1 MSQQHEPTAFCF
13 TRAYNVSAMEEAT
26 VSLRD
31 VVEELKSGLTRHATG
46 ARYDDDEYRR
56 LRKILLGSSL
66 ASMVPEFIRKS
77 RDLNDFWAF
86 IQPLYSTYRERRSY
100 LNEQFE
106 KLLEQVDTTAL
117 EQVANF
123 EIGERLGRGGFGEV
137 YRFHHRLLNMDFA
150 VKLFAPI
157 YGGTESGHMDRFFR
171 EARILFAL
179 NHPNIIRV
187 FDVGLYQDRPF
198 IRMELFA
205 GETLND
211 VLKSRGRVAPAKA
224 RPIIERMT
232 QGLAHAHKKG
242 VIHRDLKPS
251 NVMIAKPQQL
261 RILDFGLGVFV
272 EEDIVSRV
280 TKTGESV
287 VGGYYTAP
295 ELLQNAKLLDP
306 RVDIYSVGAIWFNL
320 LTGRAPA
327 GVDVAEALDTE
338 VKLADEE
345 REVLLKCLRAAAK
358 RHQSAEE
365 LLTSLESL
373 AG

>member
-1 MSQQHEPTAFCF
+1 
-13 TRAYNVSAMEEAT
+13 MEES

-46 ARYDDDEYRR
+46 GRYEDDEYRR
-56 LRKILLGSSL
+56 LRKILLGSSV
-66 ASMVPEFIRKS
+66 ASLVPDFIKKS
-77 RDLNDFWAF
+77 RDVGDFWAF
-86 IQPLYSTYRERRSY
+86 IQPLFPTYRERRSFI
-100 LNEQFE
+100 NAQFDA
-106 KLLEQVDTTAL
+106 LLERVEAGAL

-123 EIGERLGRGGFGEV
+123 EIGERIGRGGFGEV
-137 YRFHHRLLNMDFA
+137 FRFHHRLLGMDFA

-157 YGGTESGHMDRFFR
+157 YGGVDTGHMDRFFR

-198 IRMELFA
+198 IRMELFE

-211 VLKSRGRVAPAKA
+211 LLKARGRVSAKAA
-224 RPIIERMT
+224 RPIVGRIAE
-232 QGLAHAHKKG
+232 GLDHAHKKG

-251 NVMIAKPQQL
+251 NVMIAKPKQL
-261 RILDFGLGVFV
+261 RILDFGLGVFI
-272 EEDIVSRV
+272 EDDIVSRV

-295 ELLQNAKLLDP
+295 ELLQDPKLLDP
-306 RVDIYSVGAIWFNL
+306 RVDIYSLGAIWFNL

-327 GVDVAEALDTE
+327 GVDIAEALDAE
-338 VKLADEE
+338 VELGEDE
-345 REVLLKCLRAAAK
+345 REALLKCLRSTQK
-358 RHQSAEE
+358 RHASAAE
-365 LLTSLESL
+365 LLESIHAL
-373 AG
+373 TAG

>member
-1 MSQQHEPTAFCF
+1 MDQAS
-13 TRAYNVSAMEEAT
+13 

-46 ARYDDDEYRR
+46 GRFDDDEYRR

-66 ASMVPEFIRKS
+66 ATFVPEFIRKS
-77 RDLNDFWAF
+77 RDLSDFWAF
-86 IQPLYSTYRERRSY
+86 IQPLFPTYRERRSY
-100 LNEQFE
+100 LNEHFE
-106 KLLEQVDTTAL
+106 KLFEQVETSPL

-150 VKLFAPI
+150 VKLFAPV
-157 YGGTESGHMDRFFR
+157 YGGSDSGHMDRFFR

-179 NHPNIIRV
+179 DHPNIIRV
-187 FDVGLYQDRPF
+187 FDVGLYQGRPF
-198 IRMELFA
+198 IRMELFE

-211 VLKSRGRVAPAKA
+211 VLKERGRIGPKYA
-224 RPIIERMT
+224 RAIVRRISE
-232 QGLAHAHKKG
+232 GLVHAHAKG

-251 NVMIAKPQQL
+251 NVMIAKPKQL

-295 ELLQNAKLLDP
+295 ELLQNPKLLDP
-306 RVDIYSVGAIWFNL
+306 RVDIYSVGAIWFDL

-327 GVDVAEALDTE
+327 GVDVAEALDAE
-338 VKLADEE
+338 VELVRQE
-345 REVLLKCLRAAAK
+345 RDVLLSCLRPVTK
-358 RHQSAEE
+358 R
-365 LLTSLESL
+365 L
-373 AG
+373 